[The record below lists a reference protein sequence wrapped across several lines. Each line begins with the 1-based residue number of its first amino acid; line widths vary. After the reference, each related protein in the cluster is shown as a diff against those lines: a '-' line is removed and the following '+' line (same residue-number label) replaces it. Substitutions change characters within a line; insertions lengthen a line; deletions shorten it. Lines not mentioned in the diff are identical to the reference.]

1 MDMKATSHV
10 LGRSVKADFLALI
23 MKNNN
28 LLKETLIILNDEAQR
43 RDTRF
48 WWQLL
53 APKKINK

>member
-48 WWQLL
+48 
-53 APKKINK
+53 